1 MGLNKKNKYANEV
14 ERRNGVKKQIKN
26 EKLILFVY
34 TTYLQVM
41 FREKAYKNEEKQ
53 KILKQVFFLV
63 KNNTIFLLSD
73 IRNK

>member
-26 EKLILFVY
+26 ENLILFVY

-41 FREKAYKNEEKQ
+41 FRGKAYKMRKNKNI
-53 KILKQVFFLV
+53 KASILFG
-63 KNNTIFLLSD
+63 
-73 IRNK
+73 

>member
-26 EKLILFVY
+26 ENLILFVY

-41 FREKAYKNEEKQ
+41 FREKAYKQ
-53 KILKQVFFLV
+53 
-63 KNNTIFLLSD
+63 
-73 IRNK
+73 